1 MKKTFNKY
9 FVMSLF
15 GILMIGI
22 VVYATDLLS
31 SSEVSYKTGT
41 VNEALDDL
49 YSKIANPSGLTFQT
63 YVDGTLDNDLSDN
76 GLIYIDTYTCQNG
89 TTVTYNNGKF
99 SFGNVPSK
107 DSCTINMLTVPITS
121 IKMNLNID
129 NIRSYEADGNS
140 SSNIPENAI
149 DGSMSNGKGRNW
161 HGGTKLLIEYKTQ
174 SRIEDIGVYTTDNWG
189 YSFSTATIYYSND
202 DTLTL
207 DSDLSNFNSIQV
219 ATESDVT
226 LDTPINAKRIML
238 VKTVDQAVYEFK
250 ALGYMTQ

>member
-1 MKKTFNKY
+1 MKTLRRY
-9 FVMSLF
+9 FIMSLF

-22 VVYATDLLS
+22 VVYATDLIS
-31 SSEVSYKTGT
+31 SSEVTYKTGT
-41 VNEALDDL
+41 VDEALDDL
-49 YSKIANPSGLTFQT
+49 YSKITNPNGLTFQT

-89 TTVTYNNGKF
+89 TTVTYNAGKF
-99 SFGNVPSK
+99 SFSNVSAN
-107 DSCTINMLTVPITS
+107 DSCVINLSTIPVKANF
-121 IKMNLNID
+121 NID
-129 NIRSYEADGNS
+129 NILSYEADNYSNS
-140 SSNIPENAI
+140 NVPENAI
-149 DGSMSNGKGRNW
+149 DGSMRNGNGYNW
-161 HGGTKLLIEYKTQ
+161 YGGTKLLIEYKTL
-174 SRIEDIGVYTTDNWG
+174 SRIEDIGVYTTENWG

-202 DTLTL
+202 DSLTL

-226 LDTPINAKRIML
+226 LDTPINAKRVML